1 MAVTRATLGRASRFS
16 SPNEVSNLVARRKI
30 VTMPRRRAR
39 RALAAARLLDKV
51 VAAQLPLVARLP
63 EASRQRAA
71 DFLAELV
78 LLSQAYRHHA
88 AGWISR
94 RELEERG
101 FGAVSRIAVIRSG
114 SGRTTT
120 QFTEQ
125 E

>member
-1 MAVTRATLGRASRFS
+1 M
-16 SPNEVSNLVARRKI
+16 
-30 VTMPRRRAR
+30 
-39 RALAAARLLDKV
+39 LDQV
-51 VAAQLPLVARLP
+51 VATQLPLVARLP
-63 EASRQRAA
+63 EASRHRAA

-101 FGAVSRIAVIRSG
+101 SSAVSRIGSIRRRS
-114 SGRTTT
+114 SLSST

-125 E
+125 D

>member
-1 MAVTRATLGRASRFS
+1 M
-16 SPNEVSNLVARRKI
+16 
-30 VTMPRRRAR
+30 
-39 RALAAARLLDKV
+39 LDKV

-63 EASRQRAA
+63 EASRRRAA

-88 AGWISR
+88 EGWISR

-101 FGAVSRIAVIRSG
+101 SGAVSRIGVIRRRSRL
-114 SGRTTT
+114 SST

-125 E
+125 D

>member
-1 MAVTRATLGRASRFS
+1 M
-16 SPNEVSNLVARRKI
+16 
-30 VTMPRRRAR
+30 
-39 RALAAARLLDKV
+39 LDQV

-63 EASRQRAA
+63 EASRRRAA

-101 FGAVSRIAVIRSG
+101 SGVVSRIAVLRRRS
-114 SGRTTT
+114 SLSSA

-125 E
+125 D